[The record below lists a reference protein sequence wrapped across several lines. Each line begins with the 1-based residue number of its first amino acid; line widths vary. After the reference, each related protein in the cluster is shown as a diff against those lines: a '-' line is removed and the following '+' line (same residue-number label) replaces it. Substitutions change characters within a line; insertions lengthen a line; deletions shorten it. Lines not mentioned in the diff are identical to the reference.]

1 MNTGGRMRVRDI
13 LKSKGSDFESI
24 SPRQGVKEAI
34 NKMLDKKIGSLLVM
48 KNEELVGI
56 VTDRDIFWKV
66 NREGEKMLSV
76 KVADI
81 MTTKLVVG
89 LPDDDI
95 ETAMAYMT
103 NNRFRHLPI
112 MDGSKVVG
120 IISIGDIVKTQ
131 VHNLKVENR
140 YLIDYITGKYPA

>member
-1 MNTGGRMRVRDI
+1 MRVRDI
-13 LKSKGSDFESI
+13 LKSKGSGFEAI
-24 SPRQGVKEAI
+24 TPGQGVKEAI

-48 KNEELVGI
+48 NNEDLVGI

-66 NREGEKMLSV
+66 NREGDRMLSV

-120 IISIGDIVKTQ
+120 IISIGDIVKAQ